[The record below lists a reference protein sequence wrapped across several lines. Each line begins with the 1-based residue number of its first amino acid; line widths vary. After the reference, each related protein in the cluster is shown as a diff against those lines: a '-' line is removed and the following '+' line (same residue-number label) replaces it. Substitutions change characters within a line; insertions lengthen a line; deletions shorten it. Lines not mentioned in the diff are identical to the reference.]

1 MSLSS
6 KFGHHQ
12 GIPTS
17 FGSDLGSL
25 KCKSTYS
32 HPLVACADWHEET
45 VGLRSLLF
53 AIEHRVAATGFCLI
67 CPAHLHM
74 SRLPPCSC
82 LFSRSLRSFLCKGRL
97 PSSNSCDTGHYFY
110 RSIVNPY
117 LSCGDRSNYCG
128 SAQFVHWIRKETYT
142 SWAKSGFKILG

>member
-6 KFGHHQ
+6 KFGVYQLYQDKHTTMPICKTTRGHHQ

-74 SRLPPCSC
+74 SRLPPLLVPLLSIASF
-82 LFSRSLRSFLCKGRL
+82 FSL
-97 PSSNSCDTGHYFY
+97 
-110 RSIVNPY
+110 
-117 LSCGDRSNYCG
+117 
-128 SAQFVHWIRKETYT
+128 
-142 SWAKSGFKILG
+142 